1 MVKNQEYNK
10 VLKTKDY
17 GMFKFRKDNRS
28 IISTHVKELT
38 RSMKE
43 RGWVPGSLIIV
54 NEKMDI
60 IDGQH
65 RLVSAQQ
72 LGIPVEYLVMK
83 GLGEEEM
90 VGQNVSSRNWTKY
103 DFLDSF
109 VKKNNYNYVVLQRF
123 LNKYPDFNITE
134 MMMFLSNSYTSVDK
148 VQFVN
153 GGFRIRDERIA
164 VQWIESIMKLK
175 PLFEKGYNKS
185 HFVRAIVK
193 LLSTKKNEF
202 NIDDFV
208 HKVKLRPGS
217 IFICSNVD
225 QYLLMI
231 ENIYN
236 FNRKGGKVNLRF

>member
-10 VLKTKDY
+10 VLKTKNY
-17 GMFKFRKDNRS
+17 GMFKFRKDNRG
-28 IISTHVKELT
+28 IIIPHVKELT

-54 NEKMDI
+54 NEKMDV

-65 RLVSAQQ
+65 RLISASQ
-72 LGIPVEYLVMK
+72 LGIQVEYLVMK

-90 VGQNVSSRNWTKY
+90 VGQNVGGRNWTKY

-109 VKKNNYNYVVLQRF
+109 VKKNNYNYVTLNKF
-123 LNKYPDFNITE
+123 LNKYPEFNITE

-148 VQFVN
+148 SQFVN
-153 GGFRIRDERIA
+153 GGFKVRNESIA
-164 VQWIESIMKLK
+164 IQWIESITKLK

-185 HFVRAIVK
+185 HFVRALVK
-193 LLSTKKNEF
+193 LLSTKKDVF
-202 NIDDFV
+202 NMDEFV

-217 IFICSNVD
+217 IFICSNVE

-236 FNRKGGKVNLRF
+236 FNRKGGKVNLRY